1 MEDEEIQKHLTFVTG
16 KKVKALHSNKIIGVT
31 AIWKDDTACL
41 SFYFNEEPTEN
52 ELDDLA
58 DICTEIIAQ
67 MPKGMLED
75 KYLTLKS
82 SDQLPKEFLAYK
94 KSENSHQK

>member
-1 MEDEEIQKHLTFVTG
+1 MEDEEIQKHLTYITG
-16 KKVKALHSNKIIGVT
+16 RKIKAFHSNRIIGVT

-52 ELDDLA
+52 ELEDIA

-75 KYLTLKS
+75 KYLILKS
-82 SDQLPKEFLAYK
+82 FDQLPKEFLAYK
-94 KSENSHQK
+94 KSGNSLQK